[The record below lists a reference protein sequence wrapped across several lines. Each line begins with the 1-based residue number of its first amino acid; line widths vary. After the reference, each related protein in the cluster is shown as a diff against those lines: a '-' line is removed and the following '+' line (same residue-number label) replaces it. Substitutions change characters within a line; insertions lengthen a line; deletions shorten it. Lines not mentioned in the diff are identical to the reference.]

1 MGSLRGL
8 SFKKIKLLG
17 KGDVGKVYLVQEKTT
32 GALYAMKVLAKEEM
46 IKRNK
51 VKRVLTEREILATAD
66 HPFIVTLHCSFQ
78 SEDKLY
84 FVMEYCAGGEF
95 FRLLQK
101 QPGKC
106 LPEDAVR
113 FYAAE
118 VLSALEYLHMM
129 GFIYRDLKP
138 ENILIHE
145 SGHLRLTDFDLSK
158 SAATPTSPR
167 VVQKIMFGKK
177 AKLQTVPII
186 DTSQQTQF
194 NSFVGTEEY
203 IAPEVITGFGHT
215 SSVDWWT
222 FGILIYEMLFGKT
235 PFKGDTQKQTFERI
249 LHKTV
254 KFPEDK
260 PISKHCKSLIKK
272 LLAPDPKKRLGHKA
286 GAAEIK
292 SNPWFKGINWALI
305 RNEKPPLV
313 PRISNPLDTS
323 NFRNLVDNEEEDFSF
338 DTPFHET
345 DTTNPFKNF
354 SCIIEDKHHYGLD
367 VVKSAAS
374 SSSTTGGG
382 SGSQTSVDASIS
394 GGGRPST
401 PTNVSARSPS
411 MPNMPQS
418 DFVHYASS
426 FSNSRPTSLA
436 IPQNPQPAVRI
447 TPSSTTPHKAQA
459 TSFSELRQKTQL

>member
-1 MGSLRGL
+1 M

-17 KGDVGKVYLVQEKTT
+17 KGDVGKVFLVQEKTT
-32 GALYAMKVLAKEEM
+32 GRLFAMKVLAKDEM
-46 IKRNK
+46 INRNK

-106 LPEDAVR
+106 LSEEAVR

-158 SAATPTSPR
+158 QAATPTSPR
-167 VVQKIMFGKK
+167 VVQKIMFGKL
-177 AKLQTVPII
+177 AKLHTVPIV

-222 FGILIYEMLFGKT
+222 FGILIFEMLFGKT

-249 LHKTV
+249 LHKNV

-260 PISKHCKSLIKK
+260 PISKACKSLVKK
-272 LLAPDPKKRLGHKA
+272 LLALDPKKRLGHKA

-292 SNPWFKGINWALI
+292 KHPWFKGINWALI
-305 RNEKPPLV
+305 RNEKPPLI
-313 PRISNPLDTS
+313 PHISNPLDTS
-323 NFRNLVDNEEEDFSF
+323 NFRNLVDNETDDFSF
-338 DTPFHET
+338 DAPFHET

-354 SCIIEDKHHYGLD
+354 SCIIEDKHHYGQD
-367 VVKSAAS
+367 VVQFAS
-374 SSSTTGGG
+374 
-382 SGSQTSVDASIS
+382 TS
-394 GGGRPST
+394 
-401 PTNVSARSPS
+401 
-411 MPNMPQS
+411 
-418 DFVHYASS
+418 
-426 FSNSRPTSLA
+426 
-436 IPQNPQPAVRI
+436 
-447 TPSSTTPHKAQA
+447 
-459 TSFSELRQKTQL
+459 